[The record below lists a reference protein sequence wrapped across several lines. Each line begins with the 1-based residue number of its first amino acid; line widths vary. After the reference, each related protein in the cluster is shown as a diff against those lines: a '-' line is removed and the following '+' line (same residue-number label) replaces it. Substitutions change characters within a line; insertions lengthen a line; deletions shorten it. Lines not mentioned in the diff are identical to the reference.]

1 VVSAAAAWAC
11 GDHSGVGGSAAALGG
26 QVLDVELM
34 PSPAEA
40 ERNQARK
47 RAFIPVWPIVAAGA
61 VMLVMA
67 LFLR

>member
-1 VVSAAAAWAC
+1 ME
-11 GDHSGVGGSAAALGG
+11 H
-26 QVLDVELM
+26 M

-47 RAFIPVWPIVAAGA
+47 RAFIPVWPLIAAGA
-61 VMLVMA
+61 VMLLMV

>member
-1 VVSAAAAWAC
+1 MNGQAQ
-11 GDHSGVGGSAAALGG
+11 GVE
-26 QVLDVELM
+26 QM
-34 PSPAEA
+34 PSPARA

>member
-1 VVSAAAAWAC
+1 
-11 GDHSGVGGSAAALGG
+11 
-26 QVLDVELM
+26 M